1 MDVRPRQTAL
11 GNTAGMRNEDCT
23 KTAEELQSVAPG
35 QYNLTNYFGF
45 CDIDK
50 EEDWALRERGNQTW
64 NGYGVAMGCN
74 VDTDSNLRIDSRVT
88 NPRLLHQL
96 YERPYLTMPYTG
108 PGRGNESETDLESFL
123 RVGYTTGEKRPCN
136 ILSEV
141 SIDVPRMEY
150 TKWTCPQDASHIIE
164 TGWVRGGSDSRSDVR
179 RAMYKKRC
187 AFARS
192 G

>member
-1 MDVRPRQTAL
+1 MEVRPRQTAL
-11 GNTAGMRNEDCT
+11 GNTAGMRNEPCT
-23 KTAEELQSVAPG
+23 KTTEEMQSVEPG
-35 QYNLTNYFGF
+35 QYMLTNYYGF

-50 EEDWALRERGNQTW
+50 EEDWALRERGNQTH

-74 VDTDSNLRIDSRVT
+74 VDDDSKLRNDSLVT
-88 NPRLLHQL
+88 NPRLIHQL
-96 YERPYLTMPYTG
+96 YERPYLTVPYM
-108 PGRGNESETDLESFL
+108 GRGSAETDLESFL

-150 TKWTCPQDASHIIE
+150 TKWDCVQDPKHIIE
-164 TGWVRGGSDSRSDVR
+164 TGWVRGGRGTRNDVR
-179 RAMYKKRC
+179 RINYKRRC